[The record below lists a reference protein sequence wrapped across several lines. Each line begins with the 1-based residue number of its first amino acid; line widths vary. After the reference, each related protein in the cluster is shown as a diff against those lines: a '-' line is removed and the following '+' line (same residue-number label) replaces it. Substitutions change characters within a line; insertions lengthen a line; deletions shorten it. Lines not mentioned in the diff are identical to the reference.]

1 MIAAVH
7 RRAAILAGAELVGVL
22 GSRPERSE
30 QAARRW
36 GLPAAFTSLAELAA
50 SPADVVHV
58 CTPNATHAPYVE
70 ALLAAGKHVVCEK
83 PLGVS
88 LAEAER
94 MHALAQRAGVVATVP
109 FVYRYHPVVREIRAR
124 ARPAGTAAGIC
135 CTATISR
142 TGCFRRPRPA
152 GGSTR
157 PRAACRGPSPTSA
170 RTGATWSSG

>member
-7 RRAAILAGAELVGVL
+7 RRAAMLAGAEVVGAL
-22 GSRPERSE
+22 GSRPERSQ
-30 QAARRW
+30 QAACRW
-36 GLPAAFTSLAELAA
+36 GLPTAFASLADLID

-58 CTPNATHAPYVE
+58 CTPNAAHAPYVE
-70 ALLAAGKHVVCEK
+70 ALLASGKHVVCEK

-94 MHALAQRAGVVATVP
+94 MKTLAQQAGVVATVP

-124 ARPAGTAAGIC
+124 ARPATTVAGTF

-142 TGCFRRPRPA
+142 TGCFRRRRPA

-157 PRAACRGPSPTSA
+157 PRAAFRGPSRISA
-170 RTGATWSSG
+170 RIGAT